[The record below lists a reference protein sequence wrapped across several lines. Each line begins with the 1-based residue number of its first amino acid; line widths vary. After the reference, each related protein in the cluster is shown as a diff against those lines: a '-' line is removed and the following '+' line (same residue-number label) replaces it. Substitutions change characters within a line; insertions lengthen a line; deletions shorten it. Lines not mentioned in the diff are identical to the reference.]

1 MLLAA
6 AFTLALWR
14 ADALIEIYAIMI
26 GLAFC
31 AEMHRPATGALI
43 ADLLPAERRV
53 TAFTLYRLAVNVGWA
68 AGLALGGFLA
78 VHAFSLL
85 FIGDTVSSAT
95 FGLLALV
102 ALPHGVRTSR
112 AEEGP
117 SALLELPLTAWSQH
131 RSRTS
136 VIALGDLLIGG
147 GFCALVAASSV
158 PALTVVIVVW
168 TLGEMLES
176 PIASAFVADRAPEHA
191 RGRYT
196 AAYGSMFGVAWILG
210 PMLGTGMYALTP
222 DLVWIGCGAL
232 GMCAAGLAVAAGRR
246 RAPAAASAL
255 ETPVAVS

>member
-1 MLLAA
+1 MLLTAIVYSQNVSTLPLHVTDAGHAA
-6 AFTLALWR
+6 ST
-14 ADALIEIYAIMI
+14 Y
-26 GLAFC
+26 
-31 AEMHRPATGALI
+31 
-43 ADLLPAERRV
+43 
-53 TAFTLYRLAVNVGWA
+53 
-68 AGLALGGFLA
+68 
-78 VHAFSLL
+78 
-85 FIGDTVSSAT
+85 
-95 FGLLALV
+95 GLLQSLNGILIV
-102 ALPHGVRTSR
+102 
-112 AEEGP
+112 
-117 SALLELPLTAWSQH
+117 LLELPLTAWSQH

-147 GFCALVAASSV
+147 AFCALVAASSV

-246 RAPAAASAL
+246 PAPAAASAL